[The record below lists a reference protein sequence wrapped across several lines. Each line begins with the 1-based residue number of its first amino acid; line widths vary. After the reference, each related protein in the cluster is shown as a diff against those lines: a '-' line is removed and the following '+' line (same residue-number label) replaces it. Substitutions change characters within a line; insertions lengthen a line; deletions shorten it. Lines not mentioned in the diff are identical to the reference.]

1 MNFIEW
7 VEKVAVTFARMEKD
21 HAQAGVHAVRAELGV
36 TVNPGSDYRE
46 LDTALWNAIEDLDA
60 LTVVNALNTF
70 QILETE
76 NARKIRAGAALSTV
90 WPSFF
95 TTFLEPEQHDFLDA
109 LVRLAEAEHDDFAD
123 VQWAT
128 ATEVFASLGWSTSER
143 ADIGRAHAIV
153 NILDGAGLVR
163 KRVAMGSIGAVHAR
177 PTYRGLVFATQQVAT
192 EWQQRLAEMA
202 EEWETTTVEYK
213 REVKLDSPT
222 QKGEFVK
229 DMLGLATTK
238 ASGRERYLVIGYDND
253 THAFA
258 QPVTP
263 DITQDRLEQILNQYT
278 EPRPEVR
285 YFTVPMPG
293 GGEAGVIEVRR
304 DPARVPYRVRRDIG
318 RIATGSVIVRHGSQ
332 TEPPTELE
340 LEALEA
346 EGERAR
352 LAE

>member
-1 MNFIEW
+1 MNYIEW
-7 VEKVAVTFARMEKD
+7 VERVAVTFARMEKD
-21 HAQAGVHAVRAELGV
+21 HAQAGVQTLRGELGV
-36 TVNPGSDYRE
+36 AVEPGSDDRD
-46 LDTALWNAIEDLDA
+46 LDTALWDAVEDLDA
-60 LTVVNALNTF
+60 ITVVNALNTF

-76 NARKIRAGAALSTV
+76 NTRKIRAGAALSTV

-95 TTFLEPEQHDFLDA
+95 TTFLEPEQRAFLDA
-109 LVRLAEAEHDDFAD
+109 LVRLTEADHDEFAD
-123 VQWAT
+123 AQWAT
-128 ATEVFASLGWSTSER
+128 AAEVFAALGWSTSER

-153 NILDGAGLVR
+153 NILESAGLIR
-163 KRVAMGSIGAVHAR
+163 KRVAMGSIGAVRAR
-177 PTYRGLVFATQQVAT
+177 PTYRGVVLATQQVAT

-229 DMLGLATTK
+229 DILGLATTK
-238 ASGRERYLVIGYDND
+238 ASGRDRYLIIGYDND

-258 QPVTP
+258 QSVNPG
-263 DITQDRLEQILNQYT
+263 ITQDRLEQILHQYAD
-278 EPRPEVR
+278 PMPEVR
-285 YFTVPMPG
+285 YSTVPMPG
-293 GGEAGVIEVRR
+293 GGAAGVIEVRR
-304 DPARVPYRVRRDIG
+304 ESARVPYRVRRDIG
-318 RIATGSVIVRHGSQ
+318 RIAAGSVFVRHGSQ

-340 LEALEA
+340 LAALET